1 LRKKRL
7 SIIGRQL
14 PTDLLATLTK
24 VSYRMQKY
32 DPMLNPDPEQWVA
45 LDDDERISLV
55 MEYHQEVG
63 IEPPDEYT
71 HALIHVVVENQIA
84 LGEETPVDAVLD
96 RLIDENLDR
105 HDSIHAIASIL
116 ANHMYELMHGEDA
129 ALGNDEYYAE
139 LENLTAEKW
148 LRNEYTED

>member
-1 LRKKRL
+1 
-7 SIIGRQL
+7 
-14 PTDLLATLTK
+14 
-24 VSYRMQKY
+24 MQKY

-71 HALIHVVVENQIA
+71 HALLHVIVENQIA

-148 LRNEYTED
+148 LRGEYTED